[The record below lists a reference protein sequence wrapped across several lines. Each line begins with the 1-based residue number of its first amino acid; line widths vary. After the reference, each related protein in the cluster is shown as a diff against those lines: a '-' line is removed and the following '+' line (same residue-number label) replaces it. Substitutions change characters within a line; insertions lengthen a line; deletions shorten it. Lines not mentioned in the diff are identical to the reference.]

1 VSFRTALC
9 ALLLG
14 RLSLACAGAR
24 PPHSAA
30 DAGDSPAASQKETRG
45 ESSAERANGG
55 PDTNVFLSAIPIR
68 ASERAR
74 GLVVKSASD
83 DDWAR
88 GLRVRVEIMA
98 AYKDLGELSRRAKL
112 PVVNGTFQI
121 SDLST
126 LGSRDRP
133 TKRDQ
138 ASSFV
143 IDFEEASFKAP
154 VAELEQSGRTGSPE
168 AIATFAEA
176 YISEK
181 TYAHSFD
188 IASRVAT
195 SRAGDCTEHAVF
207 TTALLRRFGFKAR
220 VVFGIVLVGL
230 VDAGSEGQIL
240 AFGHAWVERYA
251 DGRWQIVDTALGRPA
266 SASGG
271 GRATVSSGPAG
282 GDLRL
287 VYLPINVMKDETAS
301 YARALMDQVGVESV
315 VGLEVDA
322 SGRAK

>member
-1 VSFRTALC
+1 MRARFAPALVV
-9 ALLLG
+9 LLLFG
-14 RLSLACAGAR
+14 CARAPATGGPAN
-24 PPHSAA
+24 PSQGKPSPSASAA
-30 DAGDSPAASQKETRG
+30 STEKRVRLE
-45 ESSAERANGG
+45 
-55 PDTNVFLSAIPIR
+55 PDENVFLSSIPIR
-68 ASERAR
+68 VSDRAK
-74 GLVVKSASD
+74 GLVAKSSSD

-88 GLRVRVEIMA
+88 ALRVRVEIME

-121 SDLST
+121 SDLSQ
-126 LGSRDRP
+126 LGSRDAP

-143 IDFEEASFKAP
+143 IDYDEASFEAP
-154 VAELEQSGRTGSPE
+154 VAELEQSGKTGSPE

-176 YISEK
+176 YIKVK

-220 VVFGIVLVGL
+220 VVLGIVLVGL
-230 VDAGSEGQIL
+230 AVDGAESQIL

-251 DGRWQIVDTALGRPA
+251 SGRWQIVDTALGRPEGE
-266 SASGG
+266 SGE
-271 GRATVSSGPAG
+271 GRATVSSVPTGKG
-282 GDLRL
+282 LRL
-287 VYLPINVMKDETAS
+287 VYLPITVMKDETAS
-301 YARALMDQVGVESV
+301 YARALMDHVGVESV

-322 SGRAK
+322 SGRSK

>member
-1 VSFRTALC
+1 MRSRPTAPLL
-9 ALLLG
+9 ALLA
-14 RLSLACAGAR
+14 LACAGAR
-24 PPHSAA
+24 PPESAA
-30 DAGDSPAASQKETRG
+30 SPGDSAPDASADA
-45 ESSAERANGG
+45 SAESGAKRANRA

-68 ASERAR
+68 VSERAR
-74 GLVVKSASD
+74 GLVAKSASD

-88 GLRVRVEIMA
+88 TLRVRVEIME

-143 IDFEEASFKAP
+143 IDYDEASFTAP
-154 VAELEQSGRTGSPE
+154 IAELEQSGRTGSPE

-181 TYAHSFD
+181 TYARSFD

-220 VVFGIVLVGL
+220 VVLGIVLVGL
-230 VDAGSEGQIL
+230 VDAGSEGRIF

-271 GRATVSSGPAG
+271 GRATVSSTPAG
-282 GDLRL
+282 NDLRL

>member
-1 VSFRTALC
+1 VSSSRVF
-9 ALLLG
+9 ALLALLALG
-14 RLSLACAGAR
+14 CAGAR
-24 PPHSAA
+24 
-30 DAGDSPAASQKETRG
+30 SPAAASSPKPSEPTPAASDDAGEQRASQ
-45 ESSAERANGG
+45 G
-55 PDTNVFLSAIPIR
+55 PDTSVFLSSIPIR
-68 ASERAR
+68 VSDRAK
-74 GLVVKSASD
+74 GLVSQSASD

-88 GLRVRVEIMA
+88 GLRVRVEIME

-121 SDLST
+121 SDLSK
-126 LGSRDRP
+126 LGSRDAP

-143 IDFEEASFKAP
+143 IDYDESSFATP
-154 VAELEQSGRTGSPE
+154 VAELEKTGRTGSPE

-176 YISEK
+176 YIKEK

-207 TTALLRRFGFKAR
+207 TTALLRREAH
-220 VVFGIVLVGL
+220 V
-230 VDAGSEGQIL
+230 L

-251 DGRWQIVDTALGRPA
+251 EGRWQIVDTALGRPELGA
-266 SASGG
+266 EQ
-271 GRATVSSGPAG
+271 GRATVSSVPAG
-282 GDLRL
+282 KSLRL
-287 VYLPINVMKDETAS
+287 VYLPINVMKDESAS

-315 VGLEVDA
+315 LGLEVDA

>member
-1 VSFRTALC
+1 VSSSRSL
-9 ALLLG
+9 ALLALLALG
-14 RLSLACAGAR
+14 CARAGS
-24 PPHSAA
+24 PDAA
-30 DAGDSPAASQKETRG
+30 SSPEPSEPAPAASDNASEK
-45 ESSAERANGG
+45 RASQG
-55 PDTNVFLSAIPIR
+55 PDTSVFLSSIPIR
-68 ASERAR
+68 VSDRAK
-74 GLVVKSASD
+74 GLVTQSASD

-88 GLRVRVEIMA
+88 GLRVRVEIME

-121 SDLST
+121 SDLSR
-126 LGSRDRP
+126 LGSRDAP
-133 TKRDQ
+133 TRRDQ

-143 IDFEEASFKAP
+143 IDYDESSFAAP
-154 VAELEQSGRTGSPE
+154 IAELEQSGRTSSPE

-176 YISEK
+176 YIREK

-230 VDAGSEGQIL
+230 VDDGKEAHVL

-251 DGRWQIVDTALGRPA
+251 DGRWQIVDTALGRPELGA
-266 SASGG
+266 EQ
-271 GRATVSSGPAG
+271 GRATVSSVPAG
-282 GDLRL
+282 KGLRL
-287 VYLPINVMKDETAS
+287 VYLPINVMKDESAS

-315 VGLEVDA
+315 LGLEVDA